1 VVRRVLRQTEA
12 EPKLLA
18 ETSPRTFVPD
28 QRRHISGSPALK
40 RFAVR
45 SERYVTCIVSFFGS
59 KTSPFFHRRSA
70 TAAILRASVTLA
82 KSLSTPR
89 LTEAL

>member
-1 VVRRVLRQTEA
+1 MVRRGPRQTDA
-12 EPKLLA
+12 GLKLCL

-28 QRRHISGSPALK
+28 QRRHPSGSPALR
-40 RFAVR
+40 RFVVR
-45 SERYVTCIVSFFGS
+45 SERYVACIVSFFGS

-82 KSLSTPR
+82 RSLSTPR